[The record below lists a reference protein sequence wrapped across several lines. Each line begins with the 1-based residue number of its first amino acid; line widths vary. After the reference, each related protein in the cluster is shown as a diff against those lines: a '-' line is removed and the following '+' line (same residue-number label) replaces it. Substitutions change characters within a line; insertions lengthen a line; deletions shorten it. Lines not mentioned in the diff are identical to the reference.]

1 MTTFWKT
8 AAGIL
13 IAAIMCLA
21 LPQNRKDMSILLTVA
36 VCAMVGMV
44 MLSFLEPV
52 LDFLW
57 ELEEIGGLYHN
68 SLEILLKGL
77 GIGLVTEVIAMICT
91 DAGNGSLAKAAQMLG
106 SSVMVYLSIPV
117 FRSVIHLLQTILGE
131 I

>member
-1 MTTFWKT
+1 
-8 AAGIL
+8 
-13 IAAIMCLA
+13 
-21 LPQNRKDMSILLTVA
+21 MSILLTVA